1 MEREKFSSRL
11 GFILISAGCAIG
23 LGNVWRFPYI
33 VGKYGGAAFVLIYFV
48 FLVILG
54 LPIVI
59 MEFAVGRASQK
70 SVARSFEELEPAGS
84 KWHWIKYF
92 AIAGNYLLMMFY
104 TTIAGWMILY
114 VVKMMKGDFSGS
126 SADEIKVQFSG
137 ILSNYPVMILCM
149 VIVVVVCFGIC
160 AQGLVSGVERITKV
174 MMLCLL
180 LLMIVLAV
188 NSVLMEGSSKGL
200 EFYLK
205 PDFGKIVENGIGE
218 VVFAAMGQAFFTL
231 SIGIGALAIF
241 GSFIDKDR
249 KLTGE
254 AISVTLLDTFV
265 AIMAGFIIF
274 PACFAYGV
282 EPDSG
287 TSLIFIT
294 LPNVF
299 NHMTGGRIWGTLFF
313 VFMSFAALSTV
324 IAVFQNIMSYT
335 VELSGCSQKKS
346 AVINGAVII
355 VLSLPCI
362 LGFNVLSGI
371 QPLGAGSTILDL
383 EDFIVSNNLLP
394 LGSLVYLLFCTRKC
408 GWGYENFLA
417 EANAGKG
424 ISFPKWAKF
433 YVSYILPLIVL
444 AIFVQG
450 YVSR

>member
-1 MEREKFSSRL
+1 M
-11 GFILISAGCAIG
+11 
-23 LGNVWRFPYI
+23 
-33 VGKYGGAAFVLIYFV
+33 
-48 FLVILG
+48 
-54 LPIVI
+54 
-59 MEFAVGRASQK
+59 
-70 SVARSFEELEPAGS
+70 
-84 KWHWIKYF
+84 
-92 AIAGNYLLMMFY
+92 
-104 TTIAGWMILY
+104 
-114 VVKMMKGDFSGS
+114 
-126 SADEIKVQFSG
+126 
-137 ILSNYPVMILCM
+137 
-149 VIVVVVCFGIC
+149 
-160 AQGLVSGVERITKV
+160 
-174 MMLCLL
+174 
-180 LLMIVLAV
+180 
-188 NSVLMEGSSKGL
+188 
-200 EFYLK
+200 
-205 PDFGKIVENGIGE
+205 
-218 VVFAAMGQAFFTL
+218 
-231 SIGIGALAIF
+231 
-241 GSFIDKDR
+241 
-249 KLTGE
+249 
-254 AISVTLLDTFV
+254 
-265 AIMAGFIIF
+265 
-274 PACFAYGV
+274 
-282 EPDSG
+282 
-287 TSLIFIT
+287 IFIT